1 MSRTDA
7 PQVTPEL
14 PNRNAN
20 LSIVLPVY
28 NEVENIPILFEEL
41 QTVFA
46 TSLPDRYTPYEVIW
60 VEDGSDDGTARLID
74 ELAAEH
80 SFVRAIHLRR
90 NWGQSAALAAGF
102 DTAIG
107 GVVVPMD
114 ADLQND
120 PADIPALLEQLE
132 EGYDCVSG
140 YRKDRNDPLSKRIP
154 SRIQTTLAKLTGPDI
169 NDFGCTLKAYR
180 KEALADIDLYGEGH
194 RYIPAKL
201 YDKGY
206 SITELE
212 VNHRPR
218 ERGESRYGMG
228 RLVRGFSDLVFNYV
242 WNQYSTRPFHLFGGV
257 GLAILGVG
265 MLLGTALVGLRL
277 LVGMPLLEHL
287 PALLLSVS
295 MVLFGSI
302 VTMFGTVVAF
312 LTKIYYQDKTEYRI
326 ERVIE

>member
-1 MSRTDA
+1 MSRTDTPA
-7 PQVTPEL
+7 TDVALPQEET
-14 PNRNAN
+14 R

-28 NEVENIPILFEEL
+28 NEVENIPILFDQLNGTLRNDISEL
-41 QTVFA
+41 
-46 TSLPDRYTPYEVIW
+46 YKPYEIIW
-60 VEDGSDDGTARLID
+60 VEDGSDDGTSQLID
-74 ELAAEH
+74 GLAAEH
-80 SFVRAIHLRR
+80 SFVTAIHLGR

-102 DTAIG
+102 DLASG
-107 GVVVPMD
+107 DVVVPMD

-120 PADIPALLEQLE
+120 PADIPELLATLEQ
-132 EGYDCVSG
+132 GYDCVSG

-180 KEALADIDLYGEGH
+180 ADALADIDLYGEGH

-206 SITELE
+206 SITEVA

-228 RLVRGFSDLVFNYV
+228 RLVRGFSDLVFNYL
-242 WNQYSTRPFHLFGGV
+242 WNQYSTRPFHLFGGA
-257 GLAILGVG
+257 GLAILGAG
-265 MLLGTALVGLRL
+265 MLLGVVLVGLRL
-277 LVGMPLLEHL
+277 VAGMPLMQHL

-295 MVLFGSI
+295 MVLFGLI
-302 VTMFGTVVAF
+302 VVMFGTVVAF

-326 ERVIE
+326 SRVEQ

>member
-1 MSRTDA
+1 MSRTD
-7 PQVTPEL
+7 TPHAATDL
-14 PNRNAN
+14 PESDVN
-20 LSIVLPVY
+20 LSVVLPVY
-28 NEVENIPILFEEL
+28 NEVENIPVLFSEL
-41 QTVFA
+41 QETFA
-46 TSLPDRYTPYEVIW
+46 TAIPERYKPYEVIW
-60 VEDGSDDGTARLID
+60 VEDGSDDGTAGLID
-74 ELAAEH
+74 ELAANH
-80 SFVRAIHLRR
+80 SFVTAIHLRR

-102 DTAIG
+102 DTATG
-107 GVVVPMD
+107 DVVVPMD

-120 PADIPALLEQLE
+120 PADIPALLEKLE
-132 EGYDCVSG
+132 DGYDCVSG

-154 SRIQTTLAKLTGPDI
+154 SRIQTTMAKWTGPDI

-180 KEALADIDLYGEGH
+180 KDALDDIDLYGEGH

-206 SITELE
+206 SIGELE

-228 RLVRGFSDLVFNYV
+228 RLVRGFSDLIFNYV

-257 GLAILGVG
+257 GLAILGLG

-277 LVGMPLLEHL
+277 FVGMPLMAHL

-295 MVLFGSI
+295 MVLFGLI
-302 VTMFGTVVAF
+302 VVMFGTVVAF

-326 ERVIE
+326 DRVIK

>member
-1 MSRTDA
+1 MA
-7 PQVTPEL
+7 NKPQ
-14 PNRNAN
+14 
-20 LSIVLPVY
+20 LSVVLPVY

-41 QTVFA
+41 QQT
-46 TSLPDRYTPYEVIW
+46 LDNDIPDSHTPYEIIW
-60 VEDGSDDGTARLID
+60 VEDGSDDGTSRLID
-74 ELAAEH
+74 ELAADH
-80 SFVRAIHLRR
+80 SFVTAIHLGR

-102 DTAIG
+102 DIAAG
-107 GVVVPMD
+107 DVVVPMD

-120 PADIPALLEQLE
+120 PADIPALLAKLD

-180 KEALADIDLYGEGH
+180 ADALKNIDLYGEGH

-201 YDKGY
+201 YDNGY

-218 ERGESRYGMG
+218 ERGESRYGVG
-228 RLVRGFSDLVFNYV
+228 RLVRGFSDLVFNYL

-265 MLLGTALVGLRL
+265 MLLGVGLVGLRL
-277 LVGMPLLEHL
+277 FAGMPLLEHL

-295 MVLFGSI
+295 MVLFGL
-302 VTMFGTVVAF
+302 VVVMFGTVVGF

-326 ERVIE
+326 DRVVK